1 MSLGILRGWGKGKY
15 EAEMEFPEGWVHT
28 RLQVVIHFSQGQS
41 SGQAFKNV
49 SVCNH
54 LDQEKCETSLFKAIF
69 KCAHV
74 PTCLTNPQK
83 SEELLVV

>member
-15 EAEMEFPEGWVHT
+15 EAEMEFPEGWVQT

-54 LDQEKCETSLFKAIF
+54 LASGEM
-69 KCAHV
+69 
-74 PTCLTNPQK
+74 
-83 SEELLVV
+83 